1 MKPMLDSLLI
11 VETPEGV
18 RLSLH
23 LAGIVPRALAF
34 GVDLALR
41 GALLFAL
48 ALGLGKL
55 GNIGVGLWLIIV
67 FLLEWL
73 YPVLFEVYGNG
84 ATPGKRLLGLT
95 VVESGGLPVGWRAAV
110 IRNLLRFADFLPF
123 LYGFATLSLLQTA
136 RFQRLGDLAAGTV
149 VVWRQK
155 PQAAHELPAAAPVEP
170 PARLTPEEQ
179 RSLINFAERCDRLPL
194 PRQIELSDHVSA
206 LTGATGQPGLD
217 RLLGMAAWLAGK
229 R

>member
-23 LAGIVPRALAF
+23 LAGLVPRALAF
-34 GVDLALR
+34 GIDLAIR
-41 GALLFAL
+41 GAVLFGL
-48 ALGLGKL
+48 AMALGKL
-55 GNIGVGLWLIIV
+55 GNIGLGIFLILL

-73 YPVLFEVYGNG
+73 YPVLFEVYGG
-84 ATPGKRLLGLT
+84 GSTPGKRMMGLT
-95 VVESGGLPVGWRAAV
+95 VVESSGLPVGWRAAM

-123 LYGFATLSLLQTA
+123 LYGFATVSLMHTA

-155 PQAAHELPAAAPVEP
+155 PQAAHDLPAAAPVEP
-170 PARLTPEEQ
+170 PVRLTPEAQ

-194 PRQIELSDHVSA
+194 PRQIELSDHLSA
-206 LTGATGQPGLD
+206 LTGATGQSGLD